1 MKEGG
6 IVLAAG
12 GGYERCRPEYRVTY
26 SEGEDGKKSKPLID
40 IYVTDKPLWA
50 AAV

>member
-1 MKEGG
+1 MIELGSLQIGRQSYPKSP
-6 IVLAAG
+6 IQ
-12 GGYERCRPEYRVTY
+12 PEEKDTKLV
-26 SEGEDGKKSKPLID
+26 ID

>member
-1 MKEGG
+1 LEPLGLYQSRRDDAK
-6 IVLAAG
+6 
-12 GGYERCRPEYRVTY
+12 
-26 SEGEDGKKSKPLID
+26 SEEEKPKVD